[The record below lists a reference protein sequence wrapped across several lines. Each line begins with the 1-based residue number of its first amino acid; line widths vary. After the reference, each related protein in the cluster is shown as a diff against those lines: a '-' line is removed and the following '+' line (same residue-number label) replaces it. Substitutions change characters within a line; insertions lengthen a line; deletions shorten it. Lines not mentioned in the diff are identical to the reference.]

1 MKVEKN
7 KVVSMHYVLRD
18 TKGQI
23 VDQSETDGP
32 LNFIQGIGNII
43 PGLERALEG
52 KLIGDKFKVTITPDD
67 GGYGAIQPEL
77 IGKVPRSN
85 FDENE
90 TLELGVVFEV
100 SNEQG
105 QYWARVVEL
114 DDTHV
119 VLDANHPMAGQILN
133 FEIEVVGIRDA
144 NLVELSHGHVHPNGE
159 SNH

>member
-18 TKGQI
+18 SQGEI
-23 VDQSETDGP
+23 VDQSETNEP
-32 LNFIQGIGNII
+32 MSFIQGIGNII
-43 PGLERALEG
+43 PGLERAIEG
-52 KLIGDKFKVTITPDD
+52 KAIGDKFKVTIHPED
-67 GGYGAIQPEL
+67 GGYGPIQLDL
-77 IGKVPRSN
+77 IGEVPRSN
-85 FDENE
+85 FDESE

-105 QYWARVVEL
+105 QYLARVVEL
-114 DDTHV
+114 RDNSV

-144 NLVELSHGHVHPNGE
+144 NLTELSHGHVHPSGQ
-159 SNH
+159 SDH